1 MQEAFDISDDN
12 EVRLWN
18 KYMSNTYEHLNRS
31 DLAIQDAG
39 LYQGTVRCYGVIEN
53 ISLFVVSPKVRTLIS
68 RLLTQI
74 FL

>member
-1 MQEAFDISDDN
+1 MQQAFDISDDN

-18 KYMSNTYEHLNRS
+18 KYMSNTYEHLTRS

-39 LYQGTVRCYGVIEN
+39 LYQGTVRYGVIED
-53 ISLFVVSPKVRTLIS
+53 IPLFVVSPKVRNLIS
-68 RLLTQI
+68 VMSTWI